1 MHRDIQDRG
10 LMIWTSTDIRECLAT
25 NRAPTLGI
33 AETQPAR
40 KMRSDTFEVNWT
52 KHGGMHEACPTT
64 ITELVAGIRD
74 LSSTLIQN
82 SNSSMNTTLNNS
94 NRRHQLSIS
103 VLNDIDTYDGKQGH
117 KLDDWLANI

>member
-1 MHRDIQDRG
+1 MDQHRHQGMPGDQQSPYIGHSRNPASQEDEIRHLRG
-10 LMIWTSTDIRECLAT
+10 ELDQAWRD
-25 NRAPTLGI
+25 
-33 AETQPAR
+33 AR
-40 KMRSDTFEVNWT
+40 SMSNN
-52 KHGGMHEACPTT
+52 